1 MRALVL
7 FALALASL
15 PPARA
20 AQQAAPQAQD
30 GLRELAVPGSP
41 NRVRAWREDG
51 RDWTR
56 VSLDGEHFEAP
67 RAVSYAL
74 ELRYRRF
81 DPLEG
86 EPALPAELR
95 ASTANRLFVVQCWT
109 QVLESCRSALRA
121 AGAELHLY
129 LPETSQVVEL
139 EPHELAAV
147 RALPFVRAVTPFH
160 PAYKLE
166 ERLLAGLARGE
177 RGTLTVDLLTTR
189 RSGHAPVI
197 AWIENRGGSIEHVSA
212 PTHFMTARLAWRD
225 LAALAALDEVQWI
238 DPWAPPGHDMNRAR
252 DLHGADFVE
261 SLHGLTGTGVRVE
274 VMDTGC
280 DLTHPDFDDVL
291 VHNGNVVDAGHGT
304 CTSGIVAG
312 NGTNRPGARGAA
324 PDATLV
330 VADYGVA
337 WAGGS
342 RYAHTAEL
350 VNPALPYRCVLQS
363 NSWGGGLTTSY
374 NATSQNM
381 DLVLFDHARISI
393 CQSQSNAG
401 SQQSRPEAWAKNIVS
416 VGGIIHND
424 TSAKTDDSWSGGA
437 SIGPAAD
444 GRIKPDVASFYDAIL
459 CTDLVAG
466 LGYSGTDYYSS
477 FGGTSG
483 ATPIVAGHLALIY
496 QMWHEGLF
504 GNAHPGA
511 TPFDNAPNNTTAKAL
526 LIHSA
531 SQWNFSG
538 AAHDLTRTHQGWG
551 HPDLERLSGQT
562 ARMLVIDESEVLSEL
577 ETRTW
582 TLEVLPGEARLAA
595 TLVYRDPPGTTSAT
609 THRINDLDLTLTSPS
624 SVVYRGNVGL
634 GTATTSA
641 PGGAADTKNTVEN
654 VFLNAP
660 EAGLWTVEV
669 RASDVNQDAHV
680 ETPAVDVDFA
690 LVVSGADEPS
700 TPPAAPA
707 NLRGRATPHAS
718 FLTWDDLSSDETGFE
733 LELSTDGVLFVPAAT
748 LAADVRTH
756 LEVPLTPLVTYHWRV
771 RAFNLAG
778 PSAWSNVLVMT
789 GAKFLPR

>member
-1 MRALVL
+1 MRALAL
-7 FALALASL
+7 SALALASL
-15 PPARA
+15 PTPPT
-20 AQQAAPQAQD
+20 AQQTRE
-30 GLRELAVPGSP
+30 GLRELVVPGSP
-41 NRVRAWREDG
+41 NRLRTWREDG
-51 RDWTR
+51 RDWTS
-56 VSLDGEHFEAP
+56 VSLDGTRFEAP

-74 ELRYRRF
+74 ELRYRNF
-81 DPLEG
+81 DPRTG
-86 EPALPAELR
+86 EPNLPAELR
-95 ASTANRLFVVQCWT
+95 ASTANRLFIVQGWT
-109 QVLESCRSALRA
+109 QMLESCRAALRA
-121 AGAELHLY
+121 AGAELLLY
-129 LPETSQVVEL
+129 MPETAQVVEL

-166 ERLLAGLARGE
+166 ERLAAGLAGGE
-177 RGTLTVDLLTTR
+177 RGPLTVDLLTTL

-197 AWIENRGGSIEHVSA
+197 AWIESRGGTIEHVSE
-212 PTHFMTARLAWRD
+212 PTHFMTARIDWRD
-225 LAALAALDEVQWI
+225 LAGLAALDEVQWI
-238 DPWAPPGHDMNRAR
+238 DPWAPPGNDMNRAR

-274 VMDTGC
+274 VMDSGT
-280 DLTHPDFDDVL
+280 DTAHPDFDDFL
-291 VHNGNVVDAGHGT
+291 VHNGNLADAGHGT
-304 CTSGIVAG
+304 CTSGIVLG
-312 NGTNRPGARGAA
+312 GGVNRPGARGAA
-324 PDATLV
+324 PDATLI
-330 VADYGVA
+330 VADYGFA
-337 WAGGS
+337 FSGGN

-374 NATSQNM
+374 NSTSQNM
-381 DLVLFDHARISI
+381 DLILFDHARISI

-401 SQQSRPEAWAKNIVS
+401 SQQSRPEAWAKNIIS

-424 TSAKTDDSWSGGA
+424 TSTKNDDSWGGGA

-444 GRIKPDVASFYDAIL
+444 GRIKPDLASFYDSIL
-459 CTDLVAG
+459 CADQLGG
-466 LGYSGTDYYSS
+466 LGYSGTDYYNA

-496 QMWHEGLF
+496 EMWHEGLF
-504 GNAHPGA
+504 GNANPGA

-531 SQWNFSG
+531 AQWNFSG

-551 HPDLERLSGQT
+551 HPDLERLVGQT

-577 ETRTW
+577 ETRAW

-595 TLVYRDPPGTTSAT
+595 TLVYRDRPGTTSAS

-634 GTATTSA
+634 ATGTTSTS
-641 PGGAADTKNTVEN
+641 GGVADTKNTVEN
-654 VFLNAP
+654 VFLSAP

-669 RASDVNQDAHV
+669 RAADVNQDAHV
-680 ETPAVDVDFA
+680 ETPEVDVDFA
-690 LVVSGADEPS
+690 LVVSGADEPA
-700 TPPAAPA
+700 TPPTAPT
-707 NLRGRATPHAS
+707 NLRGRATPHRS
-718 FLTWDDLSSDETGFE
+718 FLAWDDSSDNETGFE
-733 LELSTDGVLFVPAAT
+733 LELSTDGVIFVPAA
-748 LAADVRTH
+748 LLPADTSTH
-756 LEVPLTPLVTYHWRV
+756 LEAPLTPLVAYHWRV
-771 RAFNLAG
+771 RAFNMAG

-789 GAKFLPR
+789 GSKTLPR

>member
-1 MRALVL
+1 MRALALSAL
-7 FALALASL
+7 FLASL
-15 PPARA
+15 PTPPT
-20 AQQAAPQAQD
+20 AQQARE

-41 NRVRAWREDG
+41 NRLRTWREDG
-51 RDWTR
+51 RDWTS
-56 VSLDGEHFEAP
+56 VSLDGARFEAP
-67 RAVSYAL
+67 RAVNYAL

-81 DPLEG
+81 DPLQG
-86 EPALPAELR
+86 EPEVPAELR
-95 ASTANRLFVVQCWT
+95 ASAANRLFVVQCWT
-109 QVLESCRSALRA
+109 QLLESCRTALRA

-129 LPETSQVVEL
+129 LPETAQVVEL

-177 RGTLTVDLLTTR
+177 RGTLEVDLLTTR
-189 RSGHAPVI
+189 RSGHAPVVT
-197 AWIENRGGSIEHVSA
+197 WIESRGGTIEHVSA
-212 PTHFMTARLAWRD
+212 PTHFMTARITWRD

-238 DPWAPPGHDMNRAR
+238 DPWSPPGHDMNRAR
-252 DLHGADFVE
+252 ELHGADFVE

-342 RYAHTAEL
+342 RHAHTAEL

-374 NATSQNM
+374 NSTSQNM

-424 TSAKTDDSWSGGA
+424 TLGKSDDSWGGGA

-444 GRIKPDVASFYDAIL
+444 GRIKPDVASFFDAIL
-459 CTDLVAG
+459 CADLVAG
-466 LGYSGTDYYSS
+466 LGYSGTDYYNA

-551 HPDLERLSGQT
+551 HPDLERLSGQA
-562 ARMLVIDESEVLSEL
+562 ARMLVVDESEVLSEL
-577 ETRTW
+577 QTRTW

-634 GTATTSA
+634 ATATTSA
-641 PGGAADTKNTVEN
+641 PGGVADTKNTVEN
-654 VFLNAP
+654 VFLSAP

-707 NLRGRATPHAS
+707 NLRGRATPHAAY
-718 FLTWDDLSSDETGFE
+718 LAWDDLSSDETGFE
-733 LELSTDGVLFVPAAT
+733 LELSTDGTTFVPAAT
-748 LAADVRTH
+748 LAAGVSAQ
-756 LEVPLTPLVTYHWRV
+756 LETALTPLVTYHWRV
-771 RAFNLAG
+771 RAFNAAG
-778 PSAWSNVLVMT
+778 ASAWSNVLVLT